1 MHAHLAHALRMAR
14 VERAERV
21 AHKRRACGLARARL
35 RLLEEFDACVKL
47 SLRRIGTRES
57 ARARARAA
65 STEVAREMTMGLS
78 RERASH
84 RALEEAEMLEH
95 GAFTHELGHAHH
107 VPLVAR
113 VGAACA

>member
-1 MHAHLAHALRMAR
+1 
-14 VERAERV
+14 
-21 AHKRRACGLARARL
+21 
-35 RLLEEFDACVKL
+35 
-47 SLRRIGTRES
+47 
-57 ARARARAA
+57 
-65 STEVAREMTMGLS
+65 MTMGLS

-113 VGAACA
+113 VRAARARARRARARLVVAAPPTATRRRAAAPAAAMIDFEQLF